1 MFAND
6 RRQDEQIEEIK
17 ALLKDV
23 LKDQVMNHLKTMIND
38 TITKVLEEEVRKGVQ
53 EELEK
58 TYMRKELVE
67 QVEGQKG
74 QLDEVRRALWN
85 S

>member
-1 MFAND
+1 
-6 RRQDEQIEEIK
+6 
-17 ALLKDV
+17 
-23 LKDQVMNHLKTMIND
+23 VMNHLTTMIND
-38 TITKVLEEEVRKGVQ
+38 TIAKVLEEEVRKGVQ